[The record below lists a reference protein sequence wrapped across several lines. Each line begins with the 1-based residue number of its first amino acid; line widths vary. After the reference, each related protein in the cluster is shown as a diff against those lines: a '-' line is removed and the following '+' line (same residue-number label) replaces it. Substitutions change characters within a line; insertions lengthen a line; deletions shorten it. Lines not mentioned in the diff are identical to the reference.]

1 MIEFLNGNLVIT
13 IFTMYWRLK
22 YFLVM
27 DEAKASP
34 EPANSKPESNSKE
47 NSMSSRIESLT
58 IQEDVKEGEAE
69 DEEGLPIYPYERL
82 KITSTDPITEI
93 DVTKREV

>member
-1 MIEFLNGNLVIT
+1 MSPAT
-13 IFTMYWRLK
+13 PKST
-22 YFLVM
+22 
-27 DEAKASP
+27 P
-34 EPANSKPESNSKE
+34 EPNSKE
-47 NSMSSRIESLT
+47 NSIGSRLESLT

-82 KITSTDPITEI
+82 KITSTDPVSEI